1 MSESPYMALLWTY
14 APKILLMLVIV
25 AVVGVLV
32 ARRVK
37 APQVRSL
44 AFAGLGLLLLGV
56 LAAPP
61 TYAWLAMQAQAVGV
75 GALAMPYAAAGA
87 ILGVAL
93 STLASAVY
101 LGCKYKFG
109 RETISPAAMRSAQW
123 KPSML

>member
-1 MSESPYMALLWTY
+1 MSESPYMALLWIY

-87 ILGVAL
+87 VFTLLDGLAVLLLG
-93 STLASAVY
+93 LAIVTDR
-101 LGCKYKFG
+101 GE
-109 RETISPAAMRSAQW
+109 RR
-123 KPSML
+123 